1 MSFDLSSW
9 LWWRLVSLVVV
20 VLMWLLLAFGV
31 AATPAPAAAYSPAA
45 QLTSEAAG
53 QSSAVEPCEG
63 RFEGTARRFEPRIA
77 MQSEFSI
84 SVPRLQGGTR

>member
-31 AATPAPAAAYSPAA
+31 RATPVAAHATPAARIEFGAARQPFAI
-45 QLTSEAAG
+45 G
-53 QSSAVEPCEG
+53 PCEG
-63 RFEGTARRFEPRIA
+63 RLETTARRFESQSAPQSALANAEPRS
-77 MQSEFSI
+77 QG
-84 SVPRLQGGTR
+84 RL